1 MTNPTTA
8 AADYTDEELRRAM
21 ARVIA
26 LARSK
31 ALDDAEVQRFW
42 EIYAEMM
49 RRRAATGDAA

>member
-1 MTNPTTA
+1 MTNPTTGP
-8 AADYTDEELRRAM
+8 ADYSDEELRRAM

-31 ALDDAEVQRFW
+31 ALDDAEVQKFW

>member
-1 MTNPTTA
+1 MTNPTRA
-8 AADYTDEELRRAM
+8 AADYTDEELRREM

-31 ALDDAEVQRFW
+31 ALDDAEVQKFW